1 MLQPLSTKY
10 FEDIGFYRHQLTI
23 NKKQLIA
30 ITSVE
35 GSLDEIPLD
44 QNLIITGLNWPK
56 SKNLS
61 QHNPY

>member
-1 MLQPLSTKY
+1 MFQPLSTKY
-10 FEDIGFYRHQLTI
+10 FEDIGFDRYQLAI

-44 QNLIITGLNWPK
+44 QNLIKTGLNW

-61 QHNPY
+61 